1 MRATLF
7 DMVKI
12 GDFKLAIAAFILG
25 LLSFALPASSVFQAP
40 AVATIDASGTPGDQL
55 MVCVD
60 WETKEIKYSKHWE
73 TCPSK
78 HQNILLGLQGP
89 QGEPGSKGETGAQGP
104 RGFSGSSGSS
114 TNMWDSLPNC
124 YSKLQTA
131 LSAGLYMAKKSDRT
145 FFESAT
151 GCTVEEIFNRSRA
164 EIAAA
169 AGFPYISS
177 FSFADWTNSSG
188 GEGGD
193 SWFVT
198 AVSVVANFNLT
209 VENGDALSAV
219 SPYARLCNSV
229 GDYGNAGDLT
239 HLGGKNYSVPAV
251 VSAQNYSLKTE
262 LTLGYSLWNPRE
274 CIPLAVSAGSQE
286 IVVHF
291 DPALATPALFDEK
304 LAAWGW

>member
-1 MRATLF
+1 MF
-7 DMVKI
+7 KN
-12 GDFKLAIAAFILG
+12 GGFKLAIAAVILG
-25 LLSFALPASSVFQAP
+25 LLGFALPASSIFQSP
-40 AVATIDASGTPGDQL
+40 AVATIDASSTKGDQL

-60 WETKEIKYSKHWE
+60 WTTKEIKYSKHWE

-78 HQNILLGLQGP
+78 HQNIMLGLQGP
-89 QGEPGSKGETGAQGP
+89 QGEAGPKGETGAQGP

-114 TNMWDSLPNC
+114 TNLWDSLPNC

-131 LSAGLYMAKKSDRT
+131 LSAGLYMAKKSDRA

-151 GCTVEEIFNRSRA
+151 GCTVEEIFDSSRA
-164 EIAAA
+164 QIAAA

-177 FSFADWTNSSG
+177 FSFAGWTNSSG

-193 SWFVT
+193 SWFVE
-198 AVSVVANFNLT
+198 AVGVIATFNLT
-209 VENGDALSAV
+209 VENGDALSAI
-219 SPYARLCNSV
+219 SPYARLCISV

-239 HLGGKNYSVPAV
+239 HLGGKNYSVPAF
-251 VSAQNYSLKTE
+251 VSAENYSLTTE
-262 LTLGYSLWNPRE
+262 LTLGYWLWNPRI

-286 IVVHF
+286 IMVHF
-291 DPALATPALFDEK
+291 DPALATPAIYDEK